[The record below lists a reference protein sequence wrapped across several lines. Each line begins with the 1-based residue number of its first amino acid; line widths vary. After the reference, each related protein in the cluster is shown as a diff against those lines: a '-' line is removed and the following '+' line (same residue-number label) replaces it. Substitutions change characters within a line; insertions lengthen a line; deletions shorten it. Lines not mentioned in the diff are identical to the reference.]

1 MTTDHRP
8 NEPNWIG
15 EQVQDWSSKP
25 GDRVVRRPREEQLSP
40 VLITVSPPRARTYS
54 LTSPLFVLYTFFALI
69 VVSTLVLLLPFMH
82 EGSGFTPFMEAFFT
96 AVSAITVTGLVVQET
111 ATYWTPVGQ
120 IAILGMIFVGGMS
133 FMVTVTFLVALT
145 GKRLN
150 LSQRIQSHGVL
161 HIDQLAGLRR
171 LILTLIILMTG
182 IQFIGFLLLL
192 SRFWFLFPPS
202 EAIFQAAFQAVS
214 GFNNAGFVILP
225 GSESFSSYQL
235 DRIVLSITA
244 ILVLLGATSYWVI
257 VDMIR
262 AGNFTLMA
270 LNTKLVII
278 FSVAL
283 ILSGATF
290 FFLAEYD
297 NESTIGT
304 LELGDKIIVSIFESM
319 SGRTAGFSTV
329 GWGAGQIEQPT
340 KIFFTVLMFIGGAS
354 GSVAGG
360 IKINTLAIVLI
371 GLLSTFRGI
380 IRPRAFGRE
389 IPKVQIQ
396 SALTLLLSGII
407 VVFLTTLV
415 ITFTESQ
422 VAFVELFFEVVSA
435 LGTAGLTTG
444 LTEEIS
450 DLGHLILA
458 AAMFIGRIGPFAL
471 FLFLI
476 QRAGVSSYRYAEERV
491 TLG

>member
-1 MTTDHRP
+1 
-8 NEPNWIG
+8 
-15 EQVQDWSSKP
+15 
-25 GDRVVRRPREEQLSP
+25 
-40 VLITVSPPRARTYS
+40 
-54 LTSPLFVLYTFFALI
+54 
-69 VVSTLVLLLPFMH
+69 
-82 EGSGFTPFMEAFFT
+82 
-96 AVSAITVTGLVVQET
+96 
-111 ATYWTPVGQ
+111 
-120 IAILGMIFVGGMS
+120 
-133 FMVTVTFLVALT
+133 
-145 GKRLN
+145 
-150 LSQRIQSHGVL
+150 
-161 HIDQLAGLRR
+161 GLRR

-444 LTEEIS
+444 LTE
-450 DLGHLILA
+450 
-458 AAMFIGRIGPFAL
+458 
-471 FLFLI
+471 
-476 QRAGVSSYRYAEERV
+476 
-491 TLG
+491 

>member
-1 MTTDHRP
+1 M
-8 NEPNWIG
+8 E
-15 EQVQDWSSKP
+15 DWSSKP
-25 GDRVVRRPREEQLSP
+25 GDRVVRRPREQQLSP
-40 VLITVSPPRARTYS
+40 VLFTVSPPRSRTYS
-54 LTSPLFVLYTFFALI
+54 LTSPFLVLYIFFALI

-111 ATYWTPVGQ
+111 ATYWTPAGQ

-133 FMVTVTFLVALT
+133 FMVTVIFLVALT
-145 GKRLN
+145 GKRLKF
-150 LSQRIQSHGVL
+150 SQRIQSQGVL
-161 HIDQLAGLRR
+161 HIDQVADLRR
-171 LILTLIILMTG
+171 LILTLTILMTG

-192 SRFWFLFPPS
+192 SRFWFLFPPG

-225 GSESFSSYQL
+225 GSESLSSYQL

-257 VDMIR
+257 VDIGR
-262 AGNFTLMA
+262 TGSFTLMS

-278 FSVAL
+278 FSFVL
-283 ILSGATF
+283 IFSGSTF

-297 NESTIGT
+297 NGRTIGT
-304 LELGDKIIVSIFESM
+304 LGLGDKIIVSIFESM
-319 SGRTAGFSTV
+319 SGRTAGFTTI
-329 GWGAGQIEQPT
+329 GWSAGQIEQHT
-340 KIFFTVLMFIGGAS
+340 KFFFTILMFIGGAS

-380 IRPRAFGRE
+380 IRPRVFGRE

-396 SALTLLLSGII
+396 SALTLLICGIM
-407 VVFLTTLV
+407 VVFLTTLL
-415 ITFTESQ
+415 ITFTESR
-422 VAFVELFFEVVSA
+422 VAFIELFFEVVSA

-444 LTEEIS
+444 LTEEFS
-450 DLGHLILA
+450 DFGHLILA
-458 AAMFIGRIGPFAL
+458 TAMFIGRIGPFAL

-476 QRAGVSSYRYAEERV
+476 QRVGVSSYRYAEERI